1 MNKYFNTIDMQENK
15 EKYITPDCKIYEIE
29 IECLLNI
36 SGDSE
41 IEPEYGGES
50 GFPQSSNFSWD

>member
-1 MNKYFNTIDMQENK
+1 MQENK

-41 IEPEYGGES
+41 IDPEYGGES